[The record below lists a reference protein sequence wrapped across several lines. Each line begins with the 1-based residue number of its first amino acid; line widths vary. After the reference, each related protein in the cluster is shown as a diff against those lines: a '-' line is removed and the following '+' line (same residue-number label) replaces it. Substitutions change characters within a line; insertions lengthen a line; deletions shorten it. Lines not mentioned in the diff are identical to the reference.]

1 MSGSASSGPC
11 RVRLLYRSQG
21 CSWDELLA
29 AGLVA
34 AHGLLVSNGVR
45 RDACVDLVVQVPPSC
60 RRLHVRVHG
69 ARVKGL
75 APQETAVQG
84 VMKAF
89 IGRGRWPGVEELDP
103 QGFEADACMPAARL
117 VEEGVDP
124 CSAVCIEVPG
134 GLPFK
139 PWWAAAAVMVLLDER
154 CGCRVG
160 SG

>member
-1 MSGSASSGPC
+1 MSGSESLEHC

-45 RDACVDLVVQVPPSC
+45 RDACVDLLLKLPPSC
-60 RRLHVRVHG
+60 GTLRVRVHG
-69 ARVKGL
+69 GSVKGL

-84 VMKAF
+84 VLKAF
-89 IGRGRWPGVEELDP
+89 LERGRWPGIRVLEPGEPDVDECVAAAHLL
-103 QGFEADACMPAARL
+103 GGEAD
-117 VEEGVDP
+117 P
-124 CSAVCIEVPG
+124 CAVGCVEVPG

-154 CGCRVG
+154 CGCRVD